1 MQWEAWLR
9 WTGTHWQREGA
20 DIELFAD
27 IVRVVQA
34 EYAVVVEL
42 VKERRADLLEA
53 SKAGVGSP
61 ACVKASERLEQALS
75 LLKFLHAS
83 QNTGKVKSAVTQ
95 LEAPLAVSHTTLDRD
110 PWLLNCSNGT
120 VDLRTGDVKAH
131 DPRDLLTACLAL
143 PYLPDAKCP
152 AWSAFLQQCMANQTL
167 LVLYLQRL
175 VGYTL
180 TATTQEHL
188 LVFCYGSGANGKST
202 FLRVLQDL
210 LGPYGCPTPRT
221 LLFTSKP
228 GDVHPTEL
236 ATLYGMRLG
245 VCSEVGEDA
254 AIDEPKLKD
263 LTGGDPI
270 SCRRMNENFWR
281 FVPTHKL
288 WIAGNHKPV
297 IKGTD
302 HGIWRRLRVVP
313 WTVQFDA
320 EHQDKALPARLAAE
334 MVGILA
340 WAVQGCLEWQ
350 RVGVCD
356 PPQVLEAT
364 GSYRS
369 QSDVMGEFFRS
380 HLRFDPEAKM
390 AAKALRVLYEK
401 WCEEMGHLPAGARK
415 VGQRLRSLG
424 VTDSTVR
431 DREGRVCP
439 AWVGVRQL
447 ADWETVASEVTPKV

>member
-1 MQWEAWLR
+1 M
-9 WTGTHWQREGA
+9 
-20 DIELFAD
+20 
-27 IVRVVQA
+27 
-34 EYAVVVEL
+34 
-42 VKERRADLLEA
+42 
-53 SKAGVGSP
+53 
-61 ACVKASERLEQALS
+61 
-75 LLKFLHAS
+75 
-83 QNTGKVKSAVTQ
+83 TQ

-263 LTGGDPI
+263 LTGGNPI

-431 DREGRVCP
+431 DRDGRVCP

-447 ADWETVASEVTPKV
+447 ADWETVASEVTPKVRRSPPADAGEARRERQRRPCRRTRTCPPSLPSSGQP